1 MYPGWWVEEEEWSSF
16 VAILRLSSHQLNETA
31 GSKEGSTHDDDVDD
45 NIIVEEQWQENKSP
59 GVDVSFECGWYL
71 IISVQEGG

>member
-1 MYPGWWVEEEEWSSF
+1 M
-16 VAILRLSSHQLNETA
+16 AILRPSSHQLNETA
-31 GSKEGSTHDDDVDD
+31 GSKEGSTHDDEVDD
-45 NIIVEEQWQENKSP
+45 NIIVEEQENKSP